1 MSFSSKASLLL
12 IGSIFGSLTGGIT
25 AASIGRNN
33 TLFFCGIPTTVC
45 FIMMF
50 RANNIWYV
58 YFAMFLGGLSSPAAH
73 TIVGELFVIWS
84 SSHIPKLMNFRHLY
98 IWNMSQEHKEQIGFS
113 SRPVYVF
120 WHTSWI
126 CLGIFYWLEK
136 SMPFDV
142 FCGFFISFLASYDL
156 WDSLLAMLE
165 RKEGWCRVRSFGCS
179 SIIHP
184 WLVHEYFRKALTF
197 FRGGKYEFLQEELD
211 DIVNAQDQ
219 KGPSKIM
226 IKPTLNMVELIMFL
240 KPFSAAMTLILFRL
254 SGFSV
259 VSHYTAT
266 YLEKAGINF
275 DPLLGSLIIGAI
287 RWLASLSAIVVL
299 NFIAKKT
306 SFITFGLIS
315 VICMMSGRWS
325 IGLINK

>member
-1 MSFSSKASLLL
+1 M
-12 IGSIFGSLTGGIT
+12 
-25 AASIGRNN
+25 
-33 TLFFCGIPTTVC
+33 
-45 FIMMF
+45 
-50 RANNIWYV
+50 
-58 YFAMFLGGLSSPAAH
+58 
-73 TIVGELFVIWS
+73 
-84 SSHIPKLMNFRHLY
+84 
-98 IWNMSQEHKEQIGFS
+98 
-113 SRPVYVF
+113 
-120 WHTSWI
+120 
-126 CLGIFYWLEK
+126 
-136 SMPFDV
+136 
-142 FCGFFISFLASYDL
+142 
-156 WDSLLAMLE
+156 
-165 RKEGWCRVRSFGCS
+165 
-179 SIIHP
+179 
-184 WLVHEYFRKALTF
+184 TF

-226 IKPTLNMVELIMFL
+226 MIPTLNIVELNMFL

-287 RWLASLSAIVVL
+287 RWLASLGTIVVL

-315 VICMMSGRWS
+315 VICMMSGR
-325 IGLINK
+325 

>member
-1 MSFSSKASLLL
+1 M
-12 IGSIFGSLTGGIT
+12 I
-25 AASIGRNN
+25 
-33 TLFFCGIPTTVC
+33 
-45 FIMMF
+45 
-50 RANNIWYV
+50 
-58 YFAMFLGGLSSPAAH
+58 
-73 TIVGELFVIWS
+73 
-84 SSHIPKLMNFRHLY
+84 
-98 IWNMSQEHKEQIGFS
+98 
-113 SRPVYVF
+113 
-120 WHTSWI
+120 
-126 CLGIFYWLEK
+126 
-136 SMPFDV
+136 
-142 FCGFFISFLASYDL
+142 
-156 WDSLLAMLE
+156 
-165 RKEGWCRVRSFGCS
+165 
-179 SIIHP
+179 
-184 WLVHEYFRKALTF
+184 F

-226 IKPTLNMVELIMFL
+226 MIPTLNSVELIMFL

-287 RWLASLSAIVVL
+287 RWLASLSTIVVL

-315 VICMMSGRWS
+315 VICMMSGR
-325 IGLINK
+325 

>member
-1 MSFSSKASLLL
+1 M
-12 IGSIFGSLTGGIT
+12 
-25 AASIGRNN
+25 
-33 TLFFCGIPTTVC
+33 
-45 FIMMF
+45 
-50 RANNIWYV
+50 
-58 YFAMFLGGLSSPAAH
+58 
-73 TIVGELFVIWS
+73 
-84 SSHIPKLMNFRHLY
+84 
-98 IWNMSQEHKEQIGFS
+98 
-113 SRPVYVF
+113 
-120 WHTSWI
+120 
-126 CLGIFYWLEK
+126 
-136 SMPFDV
+136 
-142 FCGFFISFLASYDL
+142 
-156 WDSLLAMLE
+156 
-165 RKEGWCRVRSFGCS
+165 
-179 SIIHP
+179 
-184 WLVHEYFRKALTF
+184 TF

-226 IKPTLNMVELIMFL
+226 MIPTLNSVELIMFL

-315 VICMMSGRWS
+315 VICMMSGR
-325 IGLINK
+325 